1 MEKKKYCPKCN
12 HTYYDYE
19 TSNVLTTGSVID
31 FMKKNIKSFSDEEMF
46 EIKNLLDK
54 FMKDD
59 DTFIFIDKKE
69 RVNNIT
75 LKDKNGNIITKR
87 GYYDIQKF
95 INGYAIVVISK
106 DLFSS
111 NPDDY
116 CYGVIDKEG
125 EEVIEPGSEGTY
137 GSEGLH
143 YVITEIDVLRKKA
156 NGISKT
162 ITSKKNN

>member
-1 MEKKKYCPKCN
+1 
-12 HTYYDYE
+12 
-19 TSNVLTTGSVID
+19 
-31 FMKKNIKSFSDEEMF
+31 MKKNIKSFSDEEMF

-143 YVITEIDVLRKKA
+143 YVITEIDVLRKKQMVFR
-156 NGISKT
+156 KQ
-162 ITSKKNN
+162 